1 MLAHRLR
8 RVRQVPKTLAY
19 VAGATSSGST
29 ITIPATAQAGDLAV
43 LYDLARNLL
52 VFYPTLVTPSGW
64 TTLLDLQGNG
74 NTSSILSYKIL
85 EAGDPGATI
94 TGMDGNTS
102 DAKSLAV
109 FRATPSL
116 AGVTVL
122 ESAEQ
127 YTAGNPDAQA
137 KTAQSAYPY
146 LVYGVCGGVSALPS
160 WIAGY
165 APDATASIGYQR
177 YGWTI
182 FNDSAASC
190 SVDCNDSGT
199 GTFLKSCI
207 LMVT

>member
-43 LYDLARNLL
+43 LYDLARGI
-52 VFYPTLVTPSGW
+52 VTPPTPATPSNW
-64 TTLLDLQGNG
+64 TTISGLTAS
-74 NTSSILSYKIL
+74 TSAGVLSYKIL
-85 EAGDPGATI
+85 VAGDPGATV
-94 TGMDGNTS
+94 TGMDGLIS

-122 ESAEQ
+122 EPAEES
-127 YTAGNPDAQA
+127 TAGNPSAQV

-146 LVYGVCGGVSALPS
+146 LVYGVCGGASALPS
-160 WIAGY
+160 WVAWADVTG
-165 APDATASIGYQR
+165 SSGWQR
-177 YGWTI
+177 YGWTL
-182 FNDSAASC
+182 FNDNAASC

-199 GTFLKSCI
+199 GTLLQSCI

>member
-1 MLAHRLR
+1 MLHHRLR
-8 RVRQVPKTLAY
+8 AAPRVSKTLAF
-19 VAGATSSGST
+19 VANATSSAAT
-29 ITIPATAQAGDLAV
+29 ITIPAAAQAGDLAV
-43 LYDLARNLL
+43 LYDLARN
-52 VFYPTLVTPSGW
+52 VIASYPTLVTPSGW

-94 TGMDGNTS
+94 TGMDGNS
-102 DAKSLAV
+102 ADAKSLVV

-146 LVYGVCGGVSALPS
+146 LVYGVCGGVSALPTWVS
-160 WIAGY
+160 WD
-165 APDATASIGYQR
+165 PATASIGYQR
-177 YGWTI
+177 YGWKF
-182 FNDSAASC
+182 FNDNAASC
-190 SVDCNDSGT
+190 SVDCGDSGT

>member
-1 MLAHRLR
+1 MLHHRLR
-8 RVRQVPKTLAY
+8 AAQRVPKTLAY
-19 VAGATSSGST
+19 VAGAISSGST
-29 ITIPATAQAGDLAV
+29 ITIPAAAQAGDLAV
-43 LYDLARNLL
+43 LYDLARN
-52 VFYPTLVTPSGW
+52 VIASYPTLVTPSGW

-94 TGMDGNTS
+94 TGMDGNS
-102 DAKSLAV
+102 ADAKSLVV

-127 YTAGNPDAQA
+127 YTSGNPAAQV

-146 LVYGVCGGVSALPS
+146 LVYGVCGGVSALPT
-160 WIAGY
+160 WVAW
-165 APDATASIGYQR
+165 ADATGSSGWQR
-177 YGWTI
+177 YAWKF
-182 FNDSAASC
+182 FNDNAASC

-199 GTFLKSCI
+199 GTLLQSCI
-207 LMVT
+207 LMVN